1 MKEAIERGMQEA
13 AKEAADLR
21 AVEQGMAGLDT
32 EKDGSFFQE
41 LRASEAEMEAE
52 KKAAAEE
59 KARAAEK
66 KAEEMAKAMEEKRRK
81 REEWE
86 DGKVWKGVMKEPQR
100 ASMLQ
105 LQRWIAF
112 HYPQYP
118 TPLPSFIILPP
129 SGLPPPLHHPVPPPR
144 PHLPGPQR
152 PPPLDLEPAP
162 LHRCRRDKDGG
173 VGRGGEGCVLGREEG
188 GGEGAEGWEL
198 GL

>member
-1 MKEAIERGMQEA
+1 MVETMKEAIERGMQEA

-86 DGKVWKGVMKEPQR
+86 DGKVWKGVMKGKIPF
-100 ASMLQ
+100 AD
-105 LQRWIAF
+105 III
-112 HYPQYP
+112 H
-118 TPLPSFIILPP
+118 PSTFSLIFVMTNT
-129 SGLPPPLHHPVPPPR
+129 HTHN
-144 PHLPGPQR
+144 HF
-152 PPPLDLEPAP
+152 E
-162 LHRCRRDKDGG
+162 
-173 VGRGGEGCVLGREEG
+173 
-188 GGEGAEGWEL
+188 
-198 GL
+198 